1 MAAPDD
7 TIGKISLGS
16 YPLDS
21 GFDELFRDHTDWL
34 RKTLR
39 RRLRAQ
45 PADID
50 DIVQEAYLR
59 AARQAPGTIRH
70 PRAFLAQTAL
80 NLSRDAYRHDKVR
93 SAHRE
98 AVIQASLPVPDLAAL
113 AEQETRIEL
122 ARIITGMPKRYRD
135 VFVLSRFHHMT
146 NADIATRLGIAI
158 KTVEWRMGK
167 ALAFCMSR
175 LRD

>member
-1 MAAPDD
+1 MSVPRDVSN
-7 TIGKISLGS
+7 KFSLELS
-16 YPLDS
+16 SPEH
-21 GFDELFRDHTDWL
+21 GFEELFRNHLAWL
-34 RKTLR
+34 RRTLI

-50 DIVQEAYLR
+50 DILQETYLR
-59 AARQAPGTIRH
+59 AARHPPGTIVY
-70 PRAFLAQTAL
+70 PKAFLAQTAL
-80 NLSRDAYRHDKVR
+80 NLFRDACRHEKVR

-98 AVIQASLPVPDLAAL
+98 AVIQAPLPVPDLAAL
-113 AEQETRIEL
+113 AEQETSIEL
-122 ARIITGMPKRYRD
+122 ARLITEMPKRYRD
-135 VFVLSRFHHMT
+135 VFVLSRFRHMT
-146 NADIATRLGIAI
+146 NADIATQLGIAV